1 MLFRNFR
8 IIYPDRIET
17 GDLQV
22 QNGKITRIGNIDTE
36 DQEGVLEGNGRYLSP
51 GFIDIHI
58 HGAGGKDTMEGTF
71 DALNTISEV
80 LATHGTTSFLPT
92 TMTMGV
98 EAIRTAI
105 AAAADAMGRTKG
117 AAIIG
122 VHLEGPFIS
131 SNAIGAQNPNYVKSP
146 DIASYEEMTRG
157 HGDIVRNITLAPEAE
172 GAKELIPYLRE
183 RGVNVSIGHTKATY
197 EEAMEGIRLGC
208 NHSTHLFNAMTPM
221 THRAPG
227 VVGAIFD
234 SDITTETISDGI
246 HIAYPVLRMAYRQ
259 KTSDRV
265 LLVTDAMEA
274 CGMPE
279 GTYSLGGQDVIT
291 KDGAARLRSGAL
303 AGSILTMD
311 QAVRNVLKNTSLPL
325 HEIVKMAS
333 LNGAVFAKVDDRKG
347 RIAEGYDA
355 DLVIFD
361 EEIHVDHVFI
371 EGRQYR

>member
-8 IIYPDRIET
+8 IVYPDRIEE
-17 GDLQV
+17 GSLQV
-22 QNGKITRIGNIDTE
+22 LKGKIARIGNFDAQ
-36 DQEGVLEGNGRYLSP
+36 DPEGILEGNGRYLSP

-80 LATHGTTSFLPT
+80 IAAHGTTAFLPT

-98 EAIRTAI
+98 EAIQKAI
-105 AAAADAMGRTKG
+105 AAAADAVGKTRG
-117 AAIIG
+117 ASIIG

-131 SNAIGAQNPNYVKSP
+131 SNAIGAQNPNYVLSP

-157 HGDIVRNITLAPEAE
+157 HSGMVKNITLAPEAE
-172 GAKELIPYLRE
+172 GAKALIPYLRE

-208 NHSTHLFNAMTPM
+208 NHSTHLFNAMSPM

-274 CGMPE
+274 CGMPD

-311 QAVRNVLKNTSLPL
+311 MAIRNVLKNTSLPL

-347 RIAEGYDA
+347 RIAQGYDA
-355 DLVIFD
+355 DLVVFD
-361 EEIHVDHVFI
+361 EEIHIDHVFI
-371 EGRQYR
+371 EGRQVK